1 MDCSPEQA
9 FSLFFKPWCEHGT
22 EIVFVFDRG
31 IAGSERC
38 QVIKTASDELT
49 IVLKSAYR
57 EHVVELS
64 SARFTCNDWR
74 SGIVPELLQ
83 SKWECF
89 LSAQLSQDRRLLFAK
104 PRVMESRK

>member
-22 EIVFVFDRG
+22 DIVFVFDRG

-38 QVIKTASDELT
+38 QVIETSLAELT
-49 IVLKSAYR
+49 MKLKSANR
-57 EHVVELS
+57 EHVVDLS
-64 SARFTCNDWR
+64 SARFTYNDWR

-89 LSAQLSQDRRLLFAK
+89 LFAQLSQDRSLLFAK
-104 PRVMESRK
+104 PR